1 MTIRI
6 VIADDHPIV
15 LSGLEQLFRSEHDIE
30 VVATCTD
37 GTEVMK
43 AVGGLKPDVL
53 LLDLHMPRKSGL
65 EVLRELND
73 DASAVRVVLLTGQLS
88 EDEVIEALRLN
99 VRGVLL
105 KEMAPRLLVEC
116 VRKVHAG
123 GQWLEKASIGRAIEK
138 MLKREE
144 AVQQVS
150 AVLTRR
156 ELELL
161 KLAAGDLTTREI
173 ASQLFIAEG
182 TVKIHLHSIYGKLG
196 INNRV
201 ELKRLAR
208 EKGLV

>member
-15 LSGLEQLFRSEHDIE
+15 LSGLEQLFRSERDIE
-30 VVATCTD
+30 VVATATD
-37 GTEVMK
+37 GTEVLK
-43 AVGGLKPDVL
+43 AVVRQKPDVL
-53 LLDLHMPRKSGL
+53 LLDLHMPRKTGL
-65 EVLRELND
+65 DVLRELND
-73 DASAVRVVLLTGQLS
+73 AASSVRVVLLTGQLS

-150 AVLTRR
+150 ALLTRR

-161 KLAAGDLTTREI
+161 KLAAGELTTKEI
-173 ASQLFIAEG
+173 AAHLFIAEG